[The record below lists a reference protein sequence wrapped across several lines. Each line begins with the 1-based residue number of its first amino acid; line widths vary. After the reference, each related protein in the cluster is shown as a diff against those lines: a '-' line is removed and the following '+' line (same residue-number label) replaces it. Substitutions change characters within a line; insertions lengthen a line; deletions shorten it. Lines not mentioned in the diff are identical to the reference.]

1 MKLNKWSV
9 VPTADK
15 KGLALKP
22 MESAP
27 HMEVC
32 VSVREGKLEI
42 NIYQDVFILPL
53 SQFQMAI
60 PKKGR

>member
-32 VSVREGKLEI
+32 VSIRDGKLEI
-42 NIYQDVFILPL
+42 NVHQDAIFFPL
-53 SQFQMAI
+53 SQFQMYI